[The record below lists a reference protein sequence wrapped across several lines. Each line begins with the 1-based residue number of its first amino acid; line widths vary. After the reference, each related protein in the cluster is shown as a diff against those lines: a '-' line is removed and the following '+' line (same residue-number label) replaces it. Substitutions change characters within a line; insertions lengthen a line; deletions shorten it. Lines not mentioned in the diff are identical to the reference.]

1 MGVEVRKFAAVELHR
16 ALQLQWLQAFGHTG
30 QRTCDGSQHRAFAAA
45 TRAHEREDLAGRH
58 MQAQAAH
65 QRVMRA
71 AQAFD
76 VNVQSVVHAV
86 MKAILWG
93 VGHGVAFMGAIF
105 SNRRGLPSHAA
116 SAKAAMGKSICS
128 AA

>member
-1 MGVEVRKFAAVELHR
+1 
-16 ALQLQWLQAFGHTG
+16 
-30 QRTCDGSQHRAFAAA
+30 
-45 TRAHEREDLAGRH
+45 
-58 MQAQAAH
+58 MQVQAAH
-65 QRVMRA
+65 QRVKRA
-71 AQAFD
+71 AQAVD
-76 VNVQSVVHAV
+76 TNVQAVVHAV

>member
-1 MGVEVRKFAAVELHR
+1 
-16 ALQLQWLQAFGHTG
+16 
-30 QRTCDGSQHRAFAAA
+30 
-45 TRAHEREDLAGRH
+45 
-58 MQAQAAH
+58 
-65 QRVMRA
+65 MRA

-76 VNVQSVVHAV
+76 VNVQAVVHAV
-86 MKAILWG
+86 IEAILWG
-93 VGHGVAFMGAIF
+93 VGHGVDFMGAIF